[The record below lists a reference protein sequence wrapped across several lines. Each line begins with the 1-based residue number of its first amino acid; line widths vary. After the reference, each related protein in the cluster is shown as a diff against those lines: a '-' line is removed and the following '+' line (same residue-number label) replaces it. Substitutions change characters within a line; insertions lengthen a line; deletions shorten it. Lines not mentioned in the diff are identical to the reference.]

1 MVSWTKREAA
11 LAQAPHSILEQAG
24 LASGLLT
31 QEQIDRAWH
40 TMVDPLRSGA
50 HSLNDLSD
58 EVLGQRLVELG
69 FLNRWQAEQLRHG
82 RTKFT
87 LGPYRILDAIGHG
100 GMGYVFKGEH
110 VLLGRIEAIKVLPK
124 SQMDPASVA
133 AFCRE
138 IRSQAQL
145 DHPNLVRLSFAD
157 KEGETYFLV
166 TEYVPGSDLRRL
178 VRHHGPLTEQQAAVV
193 ISQAAEALAYA
204 HERGLVHRDVK
215 PGNLLVTPE
224 GRTKLTDLGLAA
236 FSSDA
241 APASEAGPR
250 HIVGTPDFIAPEA
263 IISPG
268 DVRRS
273 SDIYSL
279 GCTLYYAVTGKV
291 PYPGGSTRDK
301 LQRHLEESPITPLR
315 FAPHLDP
322 ELMELI
328 AAMMRKKPD
337 ERIASAQEVVA
348 RLRRWMAAASENT
361 WKQIGQYA
369 AEPGEPSLTAAPL
382 ADTIVVEADQVDT
395 GEQTPARRSDATKG
409 EPFAGLPAEVAET
422 IRRRNGGA
430 PGSPTPGG
438 REESAVLP
446 GLAVGFWPAAVLA
459 ALILAAVAGFIAY
472 RW

>member
-1 MVSWTKREAA
+1 LEH
-11 LAQAPHSILEQAG
+11 APHSILEQAG

-40 TMVDPLRSGA
+40 AMVDPLRSGT

-58 EVLGQRLVELG
+58 EVLSNQLIELG

-124 SQMDPASVA
+124 SQMDPRSIE

-157 KEGETYFLV
+157 REGETYFLV
-166 TEYVPGSDLRRL
+166 TEFVPGSDLRRL
-178 VRHHGPLTEQQAAVV
+178 VRHHGPLSERQAALV

-224 GRTKLTDLGLAA
+224 GRTKLTDLGLAS

-241 APASEAGPR
+241 SPASETGPR

-263 IISPG
+263 ITSPG

-291 PYPGGSTRDK
+291 PFPGGGTREK
-301 LQRHLEESPITPLR
+301 LRRHLEEAPLAPTL
-315 FAPHLDP
+315 FAPSLDP
-322 ELMELI
+322 ELAELI
-328 AAMMRKKPD
+328 ANMTYKRV
-337 ERIASAQEVVA
+337 EGRIGSAAEVVD
-348 RLRRWMAAASENT
+348 RLRKWTAAADENT
-361 WKQIGQYA
+361 WKQLGQFA
-369 AEPGEPSLTAAPL
+369 TASGERSYRGANL
-382 ADTIVVEADQVDT
+382 ADTIAVDPNEVDT
-395 GEQTPARRSDATKG
+395 EEQTPRGRGDATAPSLLPATGEKPQG
-409 EPFAGLPAEVAET
+409 WVQWPATAEREAAKEPFELAGLSRGPA
-422 IRRRNGGA
+422 I
-430 PGSPTPGG
+430 
-438 REESAVLP
+438 L
-446 GLAVGFWPAAVLA
+446 LA
-459 ALILAAVAGFIAY
+459 AAIAVALAAVALAIYGGI
-472 RW
+472 

>member
-1 MVSWTKREAA
+1 
-11 LAQAPHSILEQAG
+11 LAPSHHSILEQAG

-40 TMVDPLRSGA
+40 AMVDPLRSGE

-58 EVLGQRLVELG
+58 DVLSKQLVELG
-69 FLNRWQAEQLRHG
+69 FLNRWQAEQLRRGH
-82 RTKFT
+82 TKFT

-124 SQMDPASVA
+124 SQMDPRSIE

-138 IRSQAQL
+138 IRAQAQL

-157 KEGETYFLV
+157 KEGDTFFLV
-166 TEYVPGSDLRRL
+166 TEFVPGSDLRRL
-178 VRHHGPLTEQQAAVV
+178 VRHHGPLSERQAALV

-224 GRTKLTDLGLAA
+224 GRTKLTDLGLAS

-241 APASEAGPR
+241 GPASETETR

-263 IISPG
+263 IASPG
-268 DVRRS
+268 EVKRS

-291 PYPGGSTRDK
+291 PFPGGVTRDK
-301 LQRHLEESPITPLR
+301 LRRHLDEAPLTPLL
-315 FAPHLDP
+315 FTPNLDP
-322 ELMELI
+322 ALAGLV
-328 AAMMRKKPD
+328 AAMMHKKPAQ
-337 ERIASAQEVVA
+337 RIGSAAEVVQQ
-348 RLRRWMAAASENT
+348 LRPWTDSADENT
-361 WKQIGQYA
+361 WRQIGQYA
-369 AEPGEPSLTAAPL
+369 SEPGERSFSSANL
-382 ADTIVVEADQVDT
+382 ADTIAVDPSEVDT
-395 GEQTPARRSDATKG
+395 EEQTPARRADITASLPAPSLTKREDRSDVRPEEAT
-409 EPFAGLPAEVAET
+409 PAIAGLGYV
-422 IRRRNGGA
+422 
-430 PGSPTPGG
+430 
-438 REESAVLP
+438 P
-446 GLAVGFWPAAVLA
+446 GLLLLA
-459 ALILAAVAGFIAY
+459 ALAVAAAAVGLAIY
-472 RW
+472 NS